1 MRNKVMMREIQDKI
15 LQLKKEKNIAILAH
29 SYQATEIQE
38 IADITGDSFALS
50 VKAQDLPQQTVIMC
64 GVRFMADTI
73 KILSPEKTVL
83 LPVAEATCPMAEQIS
98 PERVVA
104 FKQQYPD
111 YKVVAY
117 INTTTELKA
126 VCDVC
131 VTSSSALNIVRNLK
145 EKNILFIPD
154 QNLGSYIKEKCPDK
168 NIILWDGCCPV
179 HHAITVEECEAAKAK
194 YPNAKVLMHP
204 ELPAKILAYADVV
217 GSTAAILQ
225 AAANTTEDCII
236 GTEKTI
242 ADVLSLQFPDRKF
255 VPLSKRLICDNMR
268 LTNLMDVYH
277 AINGTGGE
285 EIQLEETLR
294 LAAKRAIDNMIALS

>member
-1 MRNKVMMREIQDKI
+1 MRNR
-15 LQLKKEKNIAILAH
+15 A
-29 SYQATEIQE
+29 
-38 IADITGDSFALS
+38 
-50 VKAQDLPQQTVIMC
+50 
-64 GVRFMADTI
+64 R
-73 KILSPEKTVL
+73 
-83 LPVAEATCPMAEQIS
+83 
-98 PERVVA
+98 R
-104 FKQQYPD
+104 
-111 YKVVAY
+111 AY
-117 INTTTELKA
+117 A
-126 VCDVC
+126 R
-131 VTSSSALNIVRNLK
+131 S
-145 EKNILFIPD
+145 
-154 QNLGSYIKEKCPDK
+154 GM
-168 NIILWDGCCPV
+168 DGCCPV

-225 AAANTTEDCII
+225 AAANTAEDCII

-255 VPLSKRLICDNMR
+255 IPLSKRLICDNMR